1 MKQAHLIVDGMLSG
15 TGIRDGNNGGYIDP
29 SAIGVSFEL
38 RARITEWLEG
48 YEQAHFFQFEN
59 TEENEVL
66 DKNGIKIARLLQA
79 EFPDHQITYFS
90 NAQLKQLPFR

>member
-1 MKQAHLIVDGMLSG
+1 MECAHFIVDGMLSG
-15 TGIRDGNNGGYIDP
+15 TGIRDVNNGGYIDP

-38 RARITEWLEG
+38 RARITEWLER

-66 DKNGIKIARLLQA
+66 DEDGIKIARLLKA

-90 NAQLKQLPFR
+90 NAQLKQLPFS